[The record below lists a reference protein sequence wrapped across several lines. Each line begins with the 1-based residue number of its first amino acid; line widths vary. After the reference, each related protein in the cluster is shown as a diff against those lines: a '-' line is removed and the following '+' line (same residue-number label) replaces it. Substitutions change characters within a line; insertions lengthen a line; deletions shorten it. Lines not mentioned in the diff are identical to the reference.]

1 MLLRSLVAAQR
12 SWPSSCHWLASCRC
26 TGSLQ
31 STCTAAAAKNDTRNA
46 RSSTGAWWAAAG
58 VAAAAA
64 AAAASFPALAEK
76 PSTQLAAS
84 AGLPDEADGVV
95 ANDGKLLPLSM
106 RQRIFF
112 KYEKRIRDLSS
123 LEKIYDYFAT
133 HEHSSTK
140 VMSSQDVVHAL
151 VPTYPP
157 VGSNVVRAGFLDGE
171 GAHSQ
176 DSHTAQ
182 QQLLHFFDRDQ
193 NGTIDFNEF
202 VLIVICLSVPDKDI
216 EVVFDVMDLDNNG
229 VIDEE
234 EFRQVLLQLERRAG
248 IQQGFHSR
256 AGKHPIVDRDQ
267 PEMVHRLF
275 QEAGAGVH
283 LNKFRAF
290 LQRLQEGMLSL
301 EFAHYDTAVKGSISG
316 ADFANSLVTA
326 ADVRSVDALLDKIE
340 RPLSRQDFAKLI
352 HKTLGLKLPATV
364 MDVLMFVFGD
374 EQGRLDG
381 TEFVQVMKR
390 RNKVPGYKRG
400 PVGMSGSESEGRNAG
415 PVVSWLNCCWQCTTG
430 EREGSQ

>member
-1 MLLRSLVAAQR
+1 M
-12 SWPSSCHWLASCRC
+12 
-26 TGSLQ
+26 
-31 STCTAAAAKNDTRNA
+31 
-46 RSSTGAWWAAAG
+46 
-58 VAAAAA
+58 AA
-64 AAAASFPALAEK
+64 AAAASPVALADK
-76 PSTQLAAS
+76 SS
-84 AGLPDEADGVV
+84 ALPPVSAVDPEPADGVV
-95 ANDGKLLPLSM
+95 TGGSKLLPLSM

-123 LEKIYDYFAT
+123 LEKIYEYFAT
-133 HEHSSTK
+133 HEHAGTK
-140 VMSSQDVVHAL
+140 VMTSQDVVRAL

-171 GAHSQ
+171 RGHSQ
-176 DSHTAQ
+176 DSHEAQ

-193 NGTIDFNEF
+193 SGTLDFNEF
-202 VLIVICLSVPDKDI
+202 VLIVICLSVPEKDI

-234 EFRQVLLQLERRAG
+234 EFKQVLAQLERRAG

-256 AGKHPIVDRDQ
+256 AGKHAIVDRDQ

-283 LNKFRAF
+283 LSKFRAF
-290 LQRLQEGMLSL
+290 LQRLQEGMLRL
-301 EFAHYDTAVKGSISG
+301 EFAHYDTAGKGSISG
-316 ADFANSLVTA
+316 ADLANSLVTA
-326 ADVRSVDALLDKIE
+326 ADVRRVDALLDKAEQLPPQLAAARISYKDFKAMAALRSSIYSLYFALDFCTQIE
-340 RPLSRQDFAKLI
+340 RPLSREDFAKLI
-352 HKTLGLKLPATV
+352 SKTLRLKLPATV
-364 MDVLMFVFGD
+364 MDVLMHVFGD

-400 PVGMSGSESEGRNAG
+400 PVGISGSESEGQNAG
-415 PVVSWLNCCWQCTTG
+415 PVVSWLNCCWQCTVADK
-430 EREGSQ
+430 ESRD